1 MKSIF
6 LNIICSVVVS
16 KILFWVENPWTSL
29 TCAKMQH
36 IFSTLGSTTDLVGR
50 LHTFYLPFLCRFP
63 RNLSNEKQR
72 KTKGTLVV
80 WGIYWWCFIL
90 PSYIRIILN
99 HYEDPLNIIHHDIRI
114 HLFLK
119 QPTGWSW
126 LGDFPKAPGSTEN
139 RGIRAESTRSG
150 CPLFLKESF
159 GTLDLSTRHPLLPFS
174 RYVDQRFYMHRFSAF
189 HQKKSSKESCFSLN
203 LNS

>member
-16 KILFWVENPWTSL
+16 KILFLGFENPWTSL

-36 IFSTLGSTTDLVGR
+36 IFFTLGSTTDLVGR

-99 HYEDPLNIIHHDIRI
+99 HYEDPLNKHHTSWHKDPPFFETT
-114 HLFLK
+114 H
-119 QPTGWSW
+119 TGWSW

-159 GTLDLSTRHPLLPFS
+159 GTLDLSTRHPPTTVFPIRRPAVLHASIFS
-174 RYVDQRFYMHRFSAF
+174 VP
-189 HQKKSSKESCFSLN
+189 SKEI
-203 LNS
+203 